1 MAGAWRD
8 VAGVL
13 HAVRQSHGCS
23 SWADGLFK
31 PQSLTREAPS
41 GWNSGNP
48 TSIPSQWRGL
58 QEHWLGAGCDPQQM
72 GTRGEVAPLSYSILL
87 YESTTAADPWP
98 PSASPQRTSAGPGCH
113 QPAPAIIS
121 RSQPPLCP
129 LLCACSSVSHRVPR
143 PHTMPAPLPPSASVK
158 ASALACHEQSWELPA
173 APQRV
178 GTITAP
184 RKRDG

>member
-8 VAGVL
+8 VASVR

-48 TSIPSQWRGL
+48 SSIPSQWRGL

-113 QPAPAIIS
+113 QPSASPGHH
-121 RSQPPLCP
+121 QQ
-129 LLCACSSVSHRVPR
+129 V
-143 PHTMPAPLPPSASVK
+143 PAPTLPPALCLLFREPQGSTATHHASP
-158 ASALACHEQSWELPA
+158 APSQRFREGSCSCLP
-173 APQRV
+173 
-178 GTITAP
+178 
-184 RKRDG
+184 